1 MLIKMAKP
9 GMAQK
14 KFTLSQLFTELKQ
27 LIGHDKDRL
36 VIIKADRSVILNKAV
51 KVMDMAKAAGANRL
65 SLATEKDF

>member
-1 MLIKMAKP
+1 MAKP